1 MSPKTYSEQA
11 LRALVEPFAN
21 PVLVLDGEGRVRVC
35 NDGYAELLGLPR
47 DQVEGHSF
55 LDFVQAEERS
65 RLAER
70 YQRLATGSPLD
81 GRTQLYRVTS
91 TQGRMTEVSVQATQV
106 QLDGG
111 GYGLL
116 LCCLVQT
123 QRPLELA
130 VAERLVDTSAGLVS
144 ARSEEAVRRVALAG
158 LEGAGFR
165 ARLLRW
171 EGTRLVVR
179 DGVSPPADAH
189 LALEAL
195 SDGRP
200 VFGGADH
207 AEPTHAYLPV
217 GGPQSEVLWVAGPWV
232 APRHG
237 SVLTLFAKVVGAA
250 LADVHL
256 QADGARSRW
265 EVEAVAEMAR
275 FVAQPVPPPPER
287 FLARVAELLKAQ
299 AVALHLVPAP
309 GQPPQL
315 SHQVGLE
322 DEGQA
327 QGQAGVG
334 VDVERLTA
342 VLVTSSLRLDGGVV
356 SSEVQG
362 RMLET
367 LSQGRFGSGAAA
379 RLTRGGEGVGAV
391 QALRS
396 KERPFDER
404 DARLLAT
411 LAELLVTLLEQRRLR
426 AESARQLTETRLLLD
441 LARTTSGVLE
451 TASIL
456 DVASDFLVHLLDVSN
471 CFILLYDEQA
481 KVLRGAA
488 ASVAHRDLFRTVVVP
503 LDSDDLAARV
513 ARERKPIAIE
523 DLTRG
528 GASTGTGLVERLG
541 EKALLGLPLTS
552 REELIGVVMVDDVRG
567 PRPFG
572 PELIDLAE
580 ATCGQLALSIANAR
594 LYESLW
600 ASYAELAATR
610 AEMVKRER
618 LAALGELSAIVAHEV
633 RNPLG
638 VIFNAVA
645 SLRRIMKP
653 EGDAAM
659 LLDIVGEESD
669 RLNRMVGALLDYT
682 RPRNPVLQNED
693 LPRVLQ
699 DSLEAAKAQGAT
711 ERPVRISSEVEEGM
725 PPVPM
730 DRRLIRQALLNV
742 AVNAI
747 QSMPQGGQVQ
757 VKARREAYGGR
768 EQLRI
773 DVMDQGPGIP
783 AELLHRVFE
792 PFFTTKAQGTGMGLA
807 VVKRI
812 LEDHRG
818 EIAVES
824 VPGRGTTFIFRLP
837 LTQPLSFP

>member
-1 MSPKTYSEQA
+1 MSPKTYSEQE

-21 PVLVLDGEGRVRVC
+21 PVLVLDGEGRVHVA
-35 NDGYAELLGLPR
+35 NDGYARLLGLER
-47 DQVEGHSF
+47 SLVEGRSF

-70 YQRLATGSPLD
+70 YRRLASGAPLD
-81 GRTQLYRVTS
+81 GRTQLYGVTNV
-91 TQGRMTEVSVQATQV
+91 QGRTNEVSVQAS
-106 QLDGG
+106 QLLLEDG

-116 LCCLVQT
+116 LNCLVQAE
-123 QRPLELA
+123 RPVELA
-130 VAERLVDTSAGLVS
+130 VAERLVDTSAALVS
-144 ARSEEAVRRVALAG
+144 AHSAEAVRRVALAG

-179 DGVSPPADAH
+179 DGVSPPVDAH

-250 LADVHL
+250 LADAHL

-287 FLARVAELLKAQ
+287 FLARVADLLHASTVVLH
-299 AVALHLVPAP
+299 VAPEP
-309 GQPPQL
+309 GQPPRL
-315 SHQVGLE
+315 IAHVGLE
-322 DEGQA
+322 EGSLSGDEA
-327 QGQAGVG
+327 ERITGV
-334 VDVERLTA
+334 LLA
-342 VLVTSSLRLDGGVV
+342 ASLRMDGGVV
-356 SSEVQG
+356 SSYAQN
-362 RMLET
+362 RALESV
-367 LSQGRFGSGAAA
+367 SQGRFGAGAAA
-379 RLTRGGEGVGAV
+379 RLTRGGEGVGVV
-391 QALRS
+391 QALRP
-396 KERPFDER
+396 KDNPFDER

-441 LARTTSGVLE
+441 LSRTTSGVLE

-488 ASVAHRDLFRTVVVP
+488 ASEAHRDLFRAVVVP
-503 LDSDDLAARV
+503 LDSDALAARV
-513 ARERKPIAIE
+513 ARERRPIAIE
-523 DLTRG
+523 DLRQG
-528 GASTGTGLVERLG
+528 GSAAATALIEQLG

-645 SLRRIMKP
+645 SLRRILKP

-682 RPRNPVLQNED
+682 RPRNPVLQHED
-693 LPRVLQ
+693 LLRVLQ
-699 DSLEAAKAQGAT
+699 DSVEAAKAQGGA
-711 ERPVRISSEVEEGM
+711 ERPVRISSEVEPGM
-725 PPVPM
+725 PPVLI
-730 DRRLIRQALLNV
+730 DRRLIRQAILNV

-747 QSMPQGGQVQ
+747 QSMPQGGEVQ
-757 VKARREAYGGR
+757 VKARREAHGGR

-837 LTQPLSFP
+837 LTQPLSLP

>member
-1 MSPKTYSEQA
+1 MSSKTYNEQE
-11 LRALVEPFAN
+11 LRALVDAFTQ
-21 PVLVLDGEGRVRVC
+21 PVLVVEGEGRVCVA
-35 NDGYAELLGLPR
+35 NAAYARLLGLPVA
-47 DQVEGHSF
+47 QVEGRSF
-55 LDFVQAEERS
+55 LDFVQPEDRS
-65 RLAER
+65 RMADR
-70 YQRLATGSPLD
+70 FHRVATGAPLD
-81 GRTQLYRVTS
+81 GRPQLYKIFSVHGT
-91 TQGRMTEVSVQATQV
+91 TGELYVQANPLR
-106 QLDGG
+106 LDTGRFA
-111 GYGLL
+111 LL
-116 LCCLVQT
+116 LSCMVMAE
-123 QRPLELA
+123 RPRELA

-144 ARSEEAVRRVALAG
+144 ARSEEGVRRVALAG
-158 LEGAGFR
+158 LEAAGFR
-165 ARLLRW
+165 ARILRW
-171 EGTRLVVR
+171 DGTRWVAR
-179 DGVSPPADAH
+179 DGVSLPADTH

-200 VFGGADH
+200 VFGGADQ
-207 AEPTHAYLPV
+207 AQPTHAYLPV
-217 GGPQSEVLWVAGPWV
+217 GGPRSEVLWVAGPWV

-250 LADVHL
+250 LADAHL

-265 EVEAVAEMAR
+265 EVESVAEMAR
-275 FVAQPVPPPPER
+275 FVAQPVPPPPET
-287 FLARVAELLKAQ
+287 FLARVAELLQAR
-299 AVALHLVPAP
+299 AVALHVVPGP
-309 GQPPQL
+309 GQAPRL
-315 SHQVGLE
+315 SAQVGLE
-322 DEGQA
+322 EGSDA
-327 QGQAGVG
+327 DAVRATGV
-334 VDVERLTA
+334 LLA
-342 VLVTSSLRLDGGVV
+342 ASLREDGGVL
-356 SSEVQG
+356 SSEAQG
-362 RMLET
+362 RALET
-367 LSQGRFGSGAAA
+367 LSQGRLGSGTAA
-379 RLTRGGEGVGAV
+379 RLTRGGESVGVV
-391 QALRS
+391 QALRA

-404 DARLLAT
+404 DARLLST

-488 ASVAHRDLFRTVVVP
+488 ASATHRDLFRTVVVP

-513 ARERKPIAIE
+513 ALERKPIAVE
-523 DLTRG
+523 DLTS
-528 GASTGTGLVERLG
+528 ASASVSAVLIDRLG

-552 REELIGVVMVDDVRG
+552 REELIGVVLVDDVRG

-572 PELIDLAE
+572 PELIELAE

-618 LAALGELSAIVAHEV
+618 FAALGELSAIVAHEV

-645 SLRRIMKP
+645 TLRRIMNP
-653 EGDAAM
+653 GGDTAM
-659 LLDIVGEESD
+659 LLDIVAEESD
-669 RLNRMVGALLDYT
+669 RLNRMVADLLDFT
-682 RPRNPVLQNED
+682 RPRNPVLQPED
-693 LPRVLQ
+693 LLRVLQ
-699 DSLEAAKAQGAT
+699 DAFDAARAQAPT
-711 ERPVRISSEVEEGM
+711 ERPVSLSIEVEPGLAA
-725 PPVPM
+725 VPM
-730 DRRLIRQALLNV
+730 DRRQIRQALFNV

-747 QSMPQGGQVQ
+747 QSMPQGGEVR
-757 VKARREAYGGR
+757 VRARRDTHGGR

-773 DVMDQGPGIP
+773 DVMDGGPGIP

-792 PFFTTKAQGTGMGLA
+792 PFFTTKAQGTGLGLA

-812 LEDHRG
+812 LEEHRG

-824 VPGRGTTFIFRLP
+824 AAGRGTTFTFWLP
-837 LTQPLSFP
+837 LTQPQSLS